1 MRIGRKIVRLRITRR
16 LLVRYRRIYKYAKY
30 DGKYLF
36 IRLFG
41 RKRIVVLSR
50 KGVQVY
56 IKKRLRRLSY
66 KISRRRKRRRLRRAR
81 RRYRR
86 KIRRRRRRARRRRRR
101 RRKLL
106 RRMHRYV
113 MRFWWRGRLYR
124 VYLRGRRLMIY
135 PRGGFKQIR

>member
-1 MRIGRKIVRLRITRR
+1 MRIGRKIVLRITKR
-16 LLVRYRRIYKYAKY
+16 LLVRYRRGYKWAKY

-56 IKKRLRRLSY
+56 IKKRLRRLRY
-66 KISRRRKRRRLRRAR
+66 KISRRRKRRQLR

-86 KIRRRRRRARRRRRR
+86 KIRRGRRRARRRRRR

-113 MRFWWRGRLYR
+113 MRFWWRGRRYR
-124 VYLRGRRLMIY
+124 VYLRGRRLVIY
-135 PRGGFKQIR
+135 PRRGFRQIR

>member
-1 MRIGRKIVRLRITRR
+1 MRIGRKIVLRITRR
-16 LLVRYRRIYKYAKY
+16 LLVRYRRGYKWAKY

-56 IKKRLRRLSY
+56 IKKRLRRLTY

-86 KIRRRRRRARRRRRR
+86 KIRRGRRRARRRRRR

-124 VYLRGRRLMIY
+124 VYLRGRRLVIY
-135 PRGGFKQIR
+135 PRRGFRQIR